1 MDDFDEE
8 IEVDAR
14 PVFAGSVP
22 ASSAAGWVFVHA
34 EEISN
39 ISHAEEVD
47 DFEDVQPEETEENF
61 EEEERPRK
69 RPRKPREDPDWIV
82 ELDTFD
88 EDLFKETKA
97 KLEKAEA
104 GNLRWLGRK
113 RPRQCGKDKM
123 ECLTFCPFLRE
134 PGVLC
139 PFKRKHLI
147 FNDGRRMIMVMFC
160 FVLLAS

>member
-1 MDDFDEE
+1 MGDFHVEE

-22 ASSAAGWVFVHA
+22 VSPSDAPAFFVHA

-47 DFEDVQPEETEENF
+47 DFEDVQP
-61 EEEERPRK
+61 EERPRK